1 MKLYFCEQ
9 INNSMKRLLVFILLP
24 MLSFGQ
30 SQHETINQLFDAKQ
44 FVKAEKVAEDLV
56 NENSNDLKAIELLG
70 DAYGH
75 LKNWDKAIV
84 EYKKLVN
91 AKPNNAN
98 YHYKYGGVL
107 GMKALSVSK
116 FKAVGI
122 IGDAKNA
129 FLKAAELDPNHINT
143 RWALV
148 ELYMQLPGIIGG
160 SKKNALRYSDQLYNL
175 SEVDGYL
182 SKGYIYEYDKEFEL
196 AEHNYLKA
204 VEVGGSVT
212 CYQILIDLY
221 NRFDKK
227 EKAKTCLEEATKRHP
242 KSSFKTEL

>member
-1 MKLYFCEQ
+1 
-9 INNSMKRLLVFILLP
+9 MKRFLVFILLP

-30 SQHETINQLFDAKQ
+30 SQHETINQLFEAKQ
-44 FVKAEKVAEDLV
+44 YVKAEQVAEDLV
-56 NENSNDLKAIELLG
+56 NENPNDLEAVELLG

-75 LKNWDKAIV
+75 QKKWDNAIV

-122 IGDAKNA
+122 IGDAKKA

-160 SKKNALRYSDQLYNL
+160 SKKKALRYSDELYNL

-182 SKGYIYEYDKEFEL
+182 SKGYIYEYDKEFEK
-196 AEHNYLKA
+196 AEYNYLKA

-212 CYQILIDLY
+212 CYQNLIDLY

-227 EKAKTCLEEATKRHP
+227 DKVKTYLEEATQRHP
-242 KSSFKTEL
+242 NSSFKTEL

>member
-1 MKLYFCEQ
+1 
-9 INNSMKRLLVFILLP
+9 MKRFLVFFLLP

-30 SQHETINQLFDAKQ
+30 SQHETINQLFEAKQ
-44 FVKAEKVAEDLV
+44 YVKAEQVAEDMV
-56 NENSNDLKAIELLG
+56 KENPNDLEAVELLG

-75 LKNWDKAIV
+75 LKKWDKAIV

-98 YHYKYGGVL
+98 SHFKYGGVL

-116 FKAVGI
+116 LRAVGI
-122 IGDAKNA
+122 IGDAKKA

-160 SKKNALRYSDQLYNL
+160 SKKKALRYSDELFNL

-182 SKGYIYEYDKEFEL
+182 SKGYIYEYDKEFEK

-212 CYQILIDLY
+212 CYQNLIDLY
-221 NRFDKK
+221 LRFDKK
-227 EKAKTCLEEATKRHP
+227 ENALAILKEAYKVHQTNAFKSQIEELKAD
-242 KSSFKTEL
+242 

>member
-1 MKLYFCEQ
+1 
-9 INNSMKRLLVFILLP
+9 MKRFLVFILLP

-30 SQHETINQLFDAKQ
+30 SQHETINQLFEAKQ
-44 FVKAEKVAEDLV
+44 YVKAEQVAEDLV
-56 NENSNDLKAIELLG
+56 NENPNDLEAVELLG

-75 LKNWDKAIV
+75 LKKWDNAIV

-122 IGDAKNA
+122 IGDAKKA

-160 SKKNALRYSDQLYNL
+160 SKKKALRYSDELYNL

-182 SKGYIYEYDKEFEL
+182 SKGYIYEYDKEFEK
-196 AEHNYLKA
+196 AEYNYLKA

-212 CYQILIDLY
+212 CYQNLIDLY

-227 EKAKTCLEEATKRHP
+227 DKVKTYLEEATQRHP
-242 KSSFKTEL
+242 NSSFKTEL